1 MRSVAA
7 VGVLAMSLGGLALG
21 QGACAA
27 KAGDGGTTSGG
38 AGGSIG
44 NGGAGG
50 STASGSCLEAEG
62 MPIAGSDGWSDAP
75 HEAKVTIEG
84 RGTCARGYVLSTTA
98 PLRDGE
104 PKNPR
109 TVAELAGQPVLRT
122 GHDLFDA
129 LYALAHAEAR
139 EGSVDAITNF
149 AFNDGKSIPC
159 AEGGCF
165 ETGRLWTYVW
175 TRDTAYAVALGL
187 GLVDPTRAKN
197 SLAFKTSTRRDGT
210 KREIVQDTGTG
221 GSYPISSDRVVWAL
235 GARALLRLLD
245 GDERA
250 AFAKLA
256 LEAIANTA
264 ERDRRVVFDPSD
276 GLYRGEQSFLDW
288 REQTYPAWTAT
299 DTVQIGMSKAL
310 GTNVGHLVLLE
321 LAAELS
327 TEQGDDASATTY
339 AGWAKDLRAALRT
352 RMWLPGEQQYSSFIP
367 GPLDP
372 APVRRYDLLSS
383 ALAILEGVASETEAQ
398 SVVEGYP
405 HLPKGAPVIWP
416 QQQDVRIYH
425 NRALW
430 PFVTA
435 FWAKAAA
442 KVGHAAAVE
451 HAVRSLVRGAALNL
465 SNMENFEA
473 ASGAAFVDEGPMSGP
488 VVNSQR
494 QLWSVAGYL
503 SMVHEVLFGLETRS
517 DGLRFSPRFPANLR
531 RELFGTSDAI
541 ALSNLRY
548 RGKSIAVRL
557 VFPKEP
563 PGQGLMGIKS
573 VRLDGK
579 DVGTGFVDASMLSD
593 SSMFEIELGPGD
605 GDAGKLALLDDADV
619 AAYRNV
625 FGPRTPAVDG
635 IGVVAE
641 RVKLDLSIAES
652 PDDVTL
658 RIYRDGVAIADDLPG
673 TTTSFTDPESAAHA
687 SRTYCYTVEARFKES
702 GNVSQRAKPAC
713 WWGQGASA
721 IQTRDA
727 KQFAAEGGTLVDN
740 HGRWHFEGWGDPEH
754 TLTVASL
761 VAARSGKHFVQVLAG
776 NGAGGYDT
784 GITCG
789 VKLIE
794 VFDGAKLVGSGQ
806 LAMPHL
812 GTWSDW
818 RESSL
823 VPVELVAG
831 KSYAIVIRED
841 DASGN
846 MSDLEHFALYGGT
859 GGKGGRFNR
868 VNIAEVKLLAVG
880 E

>member
-1 MRSVAA
+1 
-7 VGVLAMSLGGLALG
+7 MSHVTTSWILTASLVALG
-21 QGACAA
+21 VFGGACSAKGGSGAA
-27 KAGDGGTTSGG
+27 TASSG
-38 AGGSIG
+38 AGGVP
-44 NGGAGG
+44 A
-50 STASGSCLEAEG
+50 ASCLPAEG
-62 MPIAGSDGWSDAP
+62 TVGVGSNEWLDGSLAANVLVDDRDSC
-75 HEAKVTIEG
+75 VRRYT
-84 RGTCARGYVLSTTA
+84 LSTTA
-98 PLRDGE
+98 PLRDNL
-104 PKNPR
+104 PANPR
-109 TVAELAGQPVLRT
+109 SVSELEGQPVLRT

-129 LYALAHAEAR
+129 LYALAHEEAR

-149 AFNDGKSIPC
+149 AFNDGQSIPC

-187 GLVDPTRAKN
+187 GLIDPTRAKN
-197 SLAFKTSTRRDGT
+197 SLEFKTSPRRDGT
-210 KREIVQDTGTG
+210 KRELVQDTGTG

-235 GARALLRLLD
+235 GARSILRLLD
-245 GDERA
+245 GESRA

-256 LEAIANTA
+256 LEAVSNTV
-264 ERDRRVVFDPSD
+264 ERDRRVVFDPTD

-299 DTVQIGMSKAL
+299 DPVQIGMSKAL
-310 GTNVGHLVLLE
+310 GTNVGHLVALE

-327 TEQGDDASATTY
+327 TEQGDAARAATFT
-339 AGWAKDLRAALRT
+339 GWAKDLRAALRAK
-352 RMWLPGEQQYSSFIP
+352 MWLPDEGQYSSFVP

-372 APVRRYDLLSS
+372 APARRYDLLSS
-383 ALAILEGVASETEAQ
+383 ALAILEGVASEAEARRI
-398 SVVEGYP
+398 VDGYP

-473 ASGAAFVDEGPMSGP
+473 ASGAAFVDDGPMSGP

-503 SMVHEVLFGLETRS
+503 SMVHEVLFGLETS
-517 DGLRFSPRFPANLR
+517 TDGLRFSPRFPATLR
-531 RELFGTSDAI
+531 SELFGSSASL

-548 RGKSIAVRL
+548 RGKRV
-557 VFPKEP
+557 
-563 PGQGLMGIKS
+563 S
-573 VRLDGK
+573 VRLSLPSEGVGNGLLEVK
-579 DVGTGFVDASMLSD
+579 AVKLNGSDVGTGFVAASMLGD
-593 SSMFEIELGPGD
+593 DNLFEVDLGPGG
-605 GDAGKLALLDDADV
+605 GDAGKLTLLDDAAV

-625 FGPRTPAVDG
+625 FGPRTPSVDG
-635 IGVVAE
+635 LEVVGD
-641 RVKLDLSIAES
+641 RVTLDVSIAES
-652 PDDVTL
+652 PDDVTF
-658 RIYRDGVAIADDLPG
+658 RVYRDGVAIADELPG
-673 TTTSFTDPESAAHA
+673 TTSSFTDPGSAAHA
-687 SRTYCYTVEARFKES
+687 TRTYCYTVEARFKSS
-702 GNVSQRAKPAC
+702 GNASQRAKPAC
-713 WWGQGASA
+713 WWGQGFSA

-727 KQFAAEGGTLVDN
+727 NQFATEGGTLVQN
-740 HGRWHFEGWGDPEH
+740 HGRWHFEGWGDADH
-754 TLTVASL
+754 TLTVANL
-761 VAARSGKHFVQVLAG
+761 VASRTGKHYVQVLAG
-776 NGAGGYDT
+776 NGAGGVDT
-784 GITCG
+784 GITCA
-789 VKLIE
+789 VKLVEIR
-794 VFDGAKLVGSGQ
+794 DGAKVVGSGQ

-812 GTWSDW
+812 GTWDDW
-818 RESSL
+818 RDSSL
-823 VPVELVAG
+823 VPVDLVAG
-831 KSYAIVIRED
+831 KSYAVVIRED

-846 MSDLEHFALYGGT
+846 MSDLDHFALYGGA

-880 E
+880 K